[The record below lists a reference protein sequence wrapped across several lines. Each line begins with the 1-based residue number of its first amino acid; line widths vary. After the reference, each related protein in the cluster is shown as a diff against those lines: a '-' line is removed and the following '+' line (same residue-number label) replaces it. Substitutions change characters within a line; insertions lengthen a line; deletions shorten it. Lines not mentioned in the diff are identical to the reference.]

1 MQERNIKV
9 KKIIRGDKDLILE
22 FDSDEDQSEKLLK
35 IGDLLDYKIDG
46 TFISVVVIDTIE
58 DMIKIKGLE
67 DNI

>member
-9 KKIIRGDKDLILE
+9 KKIIRGDKDLIME

>member
-9 KKIIRGDKDLILE
+9 KKIIRGDKDLILD

>member
-1 MQERNIKV
+1 MQERNVKV
-9 KKIIRGDKDLILE
+9 KKIIRGDKDLIME